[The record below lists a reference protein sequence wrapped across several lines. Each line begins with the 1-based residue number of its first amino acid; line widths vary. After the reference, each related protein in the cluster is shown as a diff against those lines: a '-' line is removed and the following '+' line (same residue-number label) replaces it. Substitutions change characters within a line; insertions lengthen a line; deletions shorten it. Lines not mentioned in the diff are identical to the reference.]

1 MRLEFRSVPIKCWNL
16 MVASQQH
23 QWECEYLAAEL
34 NYRKTY
40 VTTQHLRPA
49 VPTPDFVYQ
58 LSQIIL
64 GAVATYKQK
73 VTTFH
78 VKSIFRIS
86 TPKKLERYY
95 YFGV

>member
-1 MRLEFRSVPIKCWNL
+1 MLESNGDITT
-16 MVASQQH
+16 ASMGM
-23 QWECEYLAAEL
+23 WLFSSRVEL
-34 NYRKTY
+34 QEDVCNNSA
-40 VTTQHLRPA
+40 LRPA
-49 VPTPDFVYQ
+49 VPTPAFVYQ

-86 TPKKLERYY
+86 TPKKLEQYY